1 MNTPSIIQI
10 TSSGQTTS
18 TTSLPTGVNL
28 GLARGQNLRL
38 HNLVSLANVQG
49 TNQCIAL
56 PISLMMAPTNPA
68 GNAQPLNTNGNAL
81 ALDASKDAHH
91 QAVAGQPNV
100 VLINNI
106 NSIANNLDHTGAQ
119 QPITYQPQTVS
130 IGGTLGSL
138 NCLTTNQGIHHT
150 GLQPIQTASL
160 QTGLPVN
167 HHQLQSGGLHT
178 AQLKANESDQLDGGL
193 VKHHQTHFTAYNQH
207 PIVSPMTNL
216 SNCAQ
221 PGPIAI
227 QIANLAAN
235 PLSEPTQQ
243 PPTATLI
250 GGSQQVQ
257 LTLQKND

>member
-1 MNTPSIIQI
+1 MNTPSI
-10 TSSGQTTS
+10 
-18 TTSLPTGVNL
+18 TSLPTAVNL

-56 PISLMMAPTNPA
+56 PISLMMAPSNPT
-68 GNAQPLNTNGNAL
+68 GQAQPLNTNGNTI

-91 QAVAGQPNV
+91 QTAAGQPNV
-100 VLINNI
+100 VLIN
-106 NSIANNLDHTGAQ
+106 SIPNNLDHSGGQ

-138 NCLTTNQGIHHT
+138 NCLTTNQGIHHA
-150 GLQPIQTASL
+150 GLQPIQTTSL
-160 QTGLPVN
+160 QTSLQGN
-167 HHQLQSGGLHT
+167 HHQLQSTGGLHT
-178 AQLKANESDQLDGGL
+178 TQLKTNDQSDQLDGGM
-193 VKHHQTHFTAYNQH
+193 KHHQTNYTAYNQH

-216 SNCAQ
+216 TNCAQ
-221 PGPIAI
+221 PAPIAI
-227 QIANLAAN
+227 QIAN
-235 PLSEPTQQ
+235 LSEPTQQ

-257 LTLQKND
+257 LTLQKNN

>member
-56 PISLMMAPTNPA
+56 PISLMMAPTNPT
-68 GNAQPLNTNGNAL
+68 GNPQTLNTNGNAI
-81 ALDASKDAHH
+81 ALDTSKDH
-91 QAVAGQPNV
+91 QQTAGQQNV
-100 VLINNI
+100 VLI
-106 NSIANNLDHTGAQ
+106 NSIANNLDHSGGQ

-138 NCLTTNQGIHHT
+138 NCRLATSQGIHHT
-150 GLQPIQTASL
+150 GLQPIQTANLQTSL
-160 QTGLPVN
+160 QGN
-167 HHQLQSGGLHT
+167 HQLQSAGLHAT
-178 AQLKANESDQLDGGL
+178 QLKANESDQLDGGL
-193 VKHHQTHFTAYNQH
+193 KHHHYTTYNQH

-216 SNCAQ
+216 ANCSQ
-221 PGPIAI
+221 QGPIAI
-227 QIANLAAN
+227 QISNLAGN

-243 PPTATLI
+243 QPTATLI